1 MNYDQFR
8 TLLHEA
14 LGGAGLMPFS
24 IRPTET
30 IDLGCMS
37 RRYSVIV
44 YLSERRQTEPFAVT
58 ATVEWEWDAALAAR
72 SATTEEDVL
81 EELLGRDGYYLVTE
95 QPWLRV
101 DATLHAT
108 LPGDSPLAMPDG
120 ETWRR
125 WVAEVTG
132 QIGPLLP
139 TESEEYRDG
148 LRVLSSRSEPEGEF
162 RCGSDGQ
169 LWLTGVALPAWQGID
184 LPRQWDNS
192 DREVDEEPDAQ
203 LADFA
208 MRVRRALEEW
218 ESLLQYLH
226 SRLAC

>member
-72 SATTEEDVL
+72 SATTEEDL
-81 EELLGRDGYYLVTE
+81 LTELLGRDGYYLVTE
-95 QPWLRV
+95 PPWLRV
-101 DATLHAT
+101 EVTLSAALPWDAP
-108 LPGDSPLAMPDG
+108 LPMPNGDA
-120 ETWRR
+120 WRR
-125 WVAEVTG
+125 WAAEVTERLSL
-132 QIGPLLP
+132 LLP
-139 TESEEYRDG
+139 TESEEHEHG
-148 LRVLSSRSEPEGEF
+148 LRVLSSRSEPEGRF
-162 RCGSDGQ
+162 RCGPDGQ
-169 LWLTGVALPAWQGID
+169 LWLTRVELSAWQGID
-184 LPRQWDNS
+184 LPRQWDNP
-192 DREVDEEPDAQ
+192 DREMDEEPDAQ
-203 LADFA
+203 LGDWAG
-208 MRVRRALEEW
+208 RVRRALEEW
-218 ESLLQYLH
+218 EGALRYLQSPLTY
-226 SRLAC
+226 